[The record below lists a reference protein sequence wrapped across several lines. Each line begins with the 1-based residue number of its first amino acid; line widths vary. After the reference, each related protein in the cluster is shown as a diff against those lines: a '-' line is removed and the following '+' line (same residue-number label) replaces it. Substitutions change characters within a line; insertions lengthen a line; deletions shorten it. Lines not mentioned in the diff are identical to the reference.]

1 MGRGSCLRTGGGG
14 AGTPRGRSMW
24 PPVFPVCWDQA
35 CARTPGCCSWASDSL
50 GAAPR
55 KCSSLP
61 STLGACSL
69 VGKWGRRCC
78 IPTMWQRPRAPTGG
92 QTQADHMV
100 RSHALSGVCYLLT
113 EKTDFTAE
121 SEQKLLRVFRT
132 WGVQCRILVTKVMEG
147 LGAEGR

>member
-1 MGRGSCLRTGGGG
+1 
-14 AGTPRGRSMW
+14 
-24 PPVFPVCWDQA
+24 
-35 CARTPGCCSWASDSL
+35 
-50 GAAPR
+50 
-55 KCSSLP
+55 
-61 STLGACSL
+61 
-69 VGKWGRRCC
+69 
-78 IPTMWQRPRAPTGG
+78 
-92 QTQADHMV
+92 MV